1 MRIRMLRRPRETCID
16 GVRLDRYEPG
26 LEYEV
31 GSSLGALFCAE
42 GWAEP
47 LEPLETAPP
56 WAIKPGRES
65 VTGTA
70 RPGGFRERYSKSA
83 DAIGTAHDTP
93 RRKRARPSNA
103 TKRPPKR

>member
-16 GVRLDRYEPG
+16 GVRLDRFEAG

-31 GSSLGALFCAE
+31 GPSLGALFCAE

-47 LEPLETAPP
+47 LEPLEAAPTNP
-56 WAIKPGRES
+56 IEPEWES

-70 RPGGFRERYSKSA
+70 RPGRFRERYSKSV

>member
-1 MRIRMLRRPRETCID
+1 MRIRMLRRPGETCID
-16 GVRLDRYEPG
+16 GVRLDRFEAG

-31 GSSLGALFCAE
+31 GPSLGALFCAE

-47 LEPLETAPP
+47 LEPLEAAPTNP
-56 WAIKPGRES
+56 IKPGRES

-70 RPGGFRERYSKSA
+70 RPGWFRERYSKSI
-83 DAIGTAHDTP
+83 DPIGTAHDNP
-93 RRKRARPSNA
+93 HRKRARPSSA